1 MNSYSLIIN
10 SVAEK
15 LKSGKK
21 VEEIVSDIIENISKE
36 FNEEIDCSFLY
47 DAFSELNSLRLD
59 TYNYASKNE
68 LEEAFQNTLKNH
80 GLDNTSENILVN
92 ALRVLSESDKL
103 IKIEDITYCVKINKL
118 LYTLVEYENAIL
130 EYEKLSSLSILLG
143 GIATY
148 SNSDISECINPRIS
162 SLDEVLYLNN
172 NSISTI
178 LAKNILTEFK
188 FDSYEMD
195 FAFYYLNVIGKEN
208 INLNFINE
216 EKLDIIFHIR
226 KFLNSS
232 TPLKKEDFYKSAQIL
247 LLSLYKKYNFTDMAM
262 GYKTKLSQ
270 SKIMDSINII
280 MEYCLDMPKSSVYNK
295 CFTKPVQLKSYFFST
310 PIYEYR
316 TNENVKLHPIFEN
329 EQELKTILRIIQ

>member
-21 VEEIVSDIIENISKE
+21 VEEIVNDVIENISKE
-36 FNEEIDCSFLY
+36 FNEEIDCNFLY
-47 DAFSELNSLRLD
+47 NTFNELNSIRLN
-59 TYNYASKNE
+59 TYNCSSKDG

-80 GLDNTSENILVN
+80 GLDTSDNIFVN
-92 ALRVLSESDKL
+92 ALRVLSKSDKL
-103 IKIEDITYCVKINKL
+103 IKIDDISYCVKINIL
-118 LYTLVEYENAIL
+118 LYTLVEYKNAIL

-172 NSISTI
+172 NSISTV
-178 LAKNILTEFK
+178 LVKNILTEFK
-188 FDSYEMD
+188 FDSYNVD

-208 INLNFINE
+208 INLDSINE
-216 EKLDIIFHIR
+216 EKLDTILNIR

-232 TPLKKEDFYKSAQIL
+232 TPLKKEDFYKSAQIS
-247 LLSLYKKYNFTDMAM
+247 LLSLYKKYNFTDMSM

-280 MEYCLDMPKSSVYNK
+280 MEYCLDMPKSSIYNK

-316 TNENVKLHPIFEN
+316 TNENVKLHPVFEN
-329 EQELKTILRIIQ
+329 EQELKTILRTIQ